1 MTVSGGRTDNWRM
14 ATLNDSMKARARGVW
29 MGQLVGD
36 ALGTTVEFRSQAGI
50 AADYPNGLH
59 EVVGGG
65 PFRCDVGQVTDD
77 SELAL
82 ALARSLVASGADFD
96 VVAQAYVVWRWSSPI
111 DIGGTTARAFG
122 LRDTVTAERLWE
134 HSQRLNGDP
143 SNQANGALM
152 RVSPLAIYGA
162 TMAPAR
168 LAELSRLDAKLSHP
182 TVVCQEANVAFTAA
196 IAAGIRGGEVPGVYA
211 AALAAVDTDVG
222 RECGVHGWLVA
233 AELEEPDFDKW
244 GMGWVRVALQNA
256 FYRLLRAKTFED
268 AVVDT
273 VMAGGDT
280 DTNGCIVGALCG
292 SVFGELDIPV
302 QWREAVLAC
311 KPRRPAEYRT
321 TDARELAV
329 LLLERGLA
337 G

>member
-1 MTVSGGRTDNWRM
+1 
-14 ATLNDSMKARARGVW
+14 MKARARGVW

-36 ALGTTVEFRSQAGI
+36 ALGTTLEFQRRAAI
-50 AADYPNGLH
+50 AVRYPNGLR

-65 PFRCDVGQVTDD
+65 PFGCAVGQITDD

-96 VVAQAYVVWRWSSPI
+96 VIAAAYVTWRRSSPI

-122 LRDTVTAERLWE
+122 MPDKTVTAERVWA
-134 HSQRLNGDP
+134 QAKQLNGDAG
-143 SNQANGALM
+143 NQANGALM

-162 TMAPAR
+162 TMASERLGELAR
-168 LAELSRLDAKLSHP
+168 LDSKLSHP
-182 TVVCQEANVAFTAA
+182 SVACQESNAAFTAA
-196 IAAGIRGGEVPGVYA
+196 IAAGIRGGDARQVYA
-211 AALAAVDTDVG
+211 AALAAVDTAVG

-233 AELEEPDFDKW
+233 AETEEPNFDTW
-244 GMGWVRVALQNA
+244 GMGWVRLALQNA
-256 FYRLLRAKTFED
+256 FYRLLRAKTFEE

-292 SVFGELDIPV
+292 SVFGELDIPL

-311 KPRRPAEYRT
+311 KPRRPGVYWNQ
-321 TDARELAV
+321 DARELAV
-329 LLLERGLA
+329 QLLERGLE

>member
-1 MTVSGGRTDNWRM
+1 MSGGRNDNWRM
-14 ATLNDSMKARARGVW
+14 TTLNDSMKARARGVW

-36 ALGTTVEFRSQAGI
+36 ALGTTVEFQRR
-50 AADYPNGLH
+50 AAISTRYPDGLR

-65 PFRCDVGQVTDD
+65 PFNCAVGQVTDD

-96 VVAQAYVVWRWSSPI
+96 GVAQAYVAWRWSSPI

-122 LRDTVTAERLWE
+122 LRDTVTAERLWD

-162 TMAPAR
+162 TMAPGR

-182 TVVCQEANVAFTAA
+182 AVVCQEANVAFTAA
-196 IAAGIRGGEVPGVYA
+196 IAAGIRGGDAQGVYA
-211 AALAAVDTDVG
+211 SALAAVDTDVG

-233 AELEEPDFDKW
+233 AETDEPDFDKW
-244 GMGWVRVALQNA
+244 GMGWVRLALQNA
-256 FYRLLRAKTFED
+256 FYRLLRARTFEE

-302 QWREAVLAC
+302 QWREAVLTC
-311 KPRRPAEYRT
+311 RPRRPAVYWT

-329 LLLERGLA
+329 QLLERGLT